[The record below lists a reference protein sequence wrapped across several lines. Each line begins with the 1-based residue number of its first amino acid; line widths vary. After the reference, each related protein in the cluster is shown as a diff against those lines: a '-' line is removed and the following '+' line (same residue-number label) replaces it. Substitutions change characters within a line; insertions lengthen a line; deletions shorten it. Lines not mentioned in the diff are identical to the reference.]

1 MERDADGG
9 LTLVHRFGAT
19 RVSGAPQLAPVLEA
33 LAAAAWSDDEI
44 VALAAAATPPDD
56 TSLDLTIDQLR
67 GVLTELS
74 MHVEVTVRDGDE
86 LLARVTPIAPTAET
100 AWPDVVERPRRARW
114 SRFAYLRS
122 HPEDDPDPDI
132 RLGLSMESPLSLH
145 RALIGQR
152 LLPLL
157 HAAAVHGVEWS
168 TLGPATGLALDLL
181 TGTGLLIE
189 DGAEADGRLATWS
202 FHDLLF
208 HARSRPGRTDEPS
221 GAQYRHIEQPPPA
234 PWPAREGHRVKLEV
248 PSFEDVVR
256 RDRPL
261 SAVIEERHSV
271 RTFADDPPTLGE
283 LAEFLWRCQRVRGV
297 VPIEGANGYA
307 GVDRPYP
314 SGGASADLE
323 LHLIVSRCEGLD
335 PGLYA
340 YDSYAHELV
349 GEGPVA
355 AARRLLDDAAI
366 AAAGS
371 LDPPILITITSRFPR
386 ISWKYERIAYALT
399 LKHVGVLVQTMYL
412 VATSMGLG
420 ACALGTGDPGAAARA
435 FGLDWLAESSVGEMA
450 LGRDP
455 APERRSSFVRD
466 IGAVGADPIR

>member
-1 MERDADGG
+1 M
-9 LTLVHRFGAT
+9 HRFGAT
-19 RVSGAPQLAPVLEA
+19 RVVGTPQLPVVIEA

-67 GVLTELS
+67 RVLAELS

-86 LLARVTPIAPTAET
+86 LLARVTPIAPNAET
-100 AWPDVVERPRRARW
+100 ARPDVVERPHRVCW

-122 HPEDDPDPDI
+122 HPLDGDGAEPGPDV
-132 RLGLSMESPLSLH
+132 RVGLSMESPLSLH

-157 HAAAVHGVEWS
+157 HGAAVHGVERS

-181 TGTGLLIE
+181 TGVGLLIE

-208 HARSRPGRTDEPS
+208 HARSRPGRTDEPF
-221 GAQYRHIEQPPPA
+221 GAQYRHIEKPPPA

-248 PSFEDVVR
+248 PSFDDVVR

-261 SAVIEERHSV
+261 SAVVEERHSV
-271 RTFADDPPTLGE
+271 RTFADVPPTLGE

-297 VPIEGANGYA
+297 VPIDGANGYV

-355 AARRLLDDAAI
+355 AARTLLDDAVI
-366 AAAGS
+366 AAGGS

-420 ACALGTGDPGAAARA
+420 ACSLGSGDPSASARA

-455 APERRSSFVRD
+455 APERRSSFVRHS
-466 IGAVGADPIR
+466 PP

>member
-1 MERDADGG
+1 MQREADGG
-9 LTLVHRFGAT
+9 VTLVHRFGAT
-19 RVSGAPQLAPVLEA
+19 RVAGTPQLAAVLEA

-67 GVLTELS
+67 RVLVDLS

-86 LLARVTPIAPTAET
+86 LLARVTPIAPNAET
-100 AWPDVVERPRRARW
+100 AWPDVVERPSRARW

-122 HPEDDPDPDI
+122 HPEDEPDPDV
-132 RLGLSMESPLSLH
+132 RPGLSMESPLSLH

-157 HAAAVHGVEWS
+157 HGAAVHGVERS

-181 TGTGLLIE
+181 TGVGLLIE

-208 HARSRPGRTDEPS
+208 HARSRPGRTDEPF
-221 GAQYRHIEQPPPA
+221 GAHYRHVEQPPPA
-234 PWPAREGHRVKLEV
+234 PWPAREGRRVKLEV
-248 PSFEDVVR
+248 PSFEDVVG

-261 SAVIEERHSV
+261 SAVVEERHSV
-271 RTFADDPPTLGE
+271 RTFADAPPTLGE

-297 VPIEGANGYA
+297 VPIDGANGYV

-349 GEGPVA
+349 WEGPVA
-355 AARRLLDDAAI
+355 AARTLLDDAVI
-366 AAAGS
+366 AAGGS

-420 ACALGTGDPGAAARA
+420 ACSLGSGDPSASARA